1 MVEGIHH
8 VSMKCGKGEEFEKVK
23 HFYGSVLGLDVC
35 AEWAEGIM
43 FDAGGSRIEIFCTAG
58 DEYDPGQGIIR
69 HFALAV
75 DSADDCARAVR
86 QAGYE
91 VFIEPKDIV
100 IKSDPPIRARIAF
113 CRGVLGEEI
122 ELFEQE

>member
-8 VSMKCGKGEEFEKVK
+8 VSMKCGNGEEFDKVK
-23 HFYGSVLGLDVC
+23 HFYGSVLGLSVC
-35 AEWAEGIM
+35 AEWSEGIM

-58 DEYDPGQGIIR
+58 DECDPEQGIIR
-69 HFALAV
+69 HFALSV

-113 CRGVLGEEI
+113 CRGVIGEEI
-122 ELFEQE
+122 ELFEEE